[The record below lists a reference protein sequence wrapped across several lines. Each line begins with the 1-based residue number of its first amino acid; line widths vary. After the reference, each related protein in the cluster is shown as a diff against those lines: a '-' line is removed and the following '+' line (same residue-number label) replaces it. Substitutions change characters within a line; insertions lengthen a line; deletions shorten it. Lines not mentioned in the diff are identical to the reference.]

1 MSENREREERRPGP
15 GPGGP
20 GRGPRGMMEHAKA
33 KDAKGTFKRL
43 LKYISEHIG
52 RIVLISILC
61 AVSALISIL
70 ITRLAGIAVDDYIA
84 VGDMP
89 GLARLVGVSL
99 LLYAVTTVCS
109 YFQNTNMIYVAQKTS
124 FKLRKDLFDCLC
136 ELPLK
141 YFDTHSSGDIMS
153 RLTNDVD
160 NVSNTLSQSVTQ
172 LFSGVINVV
181 GTLVAMI
188 MLSPLLTLISMLTMP
203 LMFLVTRIIARFSRR
218 FFREQQKNLG
228 TINGYIE
235 EMVSGQKVIKLFSR
249 EEENKRDFAGLN
261 ANLRRSGTKAEVVAG
276 VMGPFMNMISNIT
289 YLIVAVAGGWLAIRS
304 ANGLGG
310 TVTIGIVFS
319 FLLYMKNF
327 ARPISE
333 IANLFN
339 TIQSALAGAERVF
352 QVMDEQ
358 PEKDD
363 AGAKDVQDVEGNI
376 DMEDVTFSYV
386 PGKPVLKHAT
396 ITAHKGEQVAI
407 VGPTGAG
414 KTTIIS
420 LLTRFYDKD
429 SGSILID
436 GTPIEEITRNSLR
449 RRVGMVLQDTYLFSE
464 TVRENI
470 RYGRLD
476 ATDEE
481 VEQAARMA
489 NAHSFII
496 HLPQGYDTVLAD
508 NAGNISQG
516 QRQLIAIARAILAD
530 PDLLI
535 LDEATSS
542 IDTRTEI
549 KIQDAM
555 LKLMEGR
562 TSFIIA
568 HRLSTIRNADKIL
581 VINAGEVVEQGT
593 HDELLAA
600 DGFYAKLYNI
610 QFKTGMAI

>member
-109 YFQNTNMIYVAQKTS
+109 YFQNINMIYVAQKTS

-203 LMFLVTRIIARFSRR
+203 LMFLITRIIARFSRR

-327 ARPISE
+327 ARPLSE